1 MNAKMFAML
10 SVCAVACSASAVT
23 VTDVSACQRY
33 PWNSLIDIDFT
44 IGDASADAQF
54 KIDVKAS
61 YLGDTRILD
70 ARTFVTEPVVKPGT
84 RRITWDIGKDC
95 QDFKADDLRVAV
107 TASPFTNGTDGVYMV
122 IDLSGGSNASSYP
135 VRYTTTPPK
144 HSVNAEDP
152 CKTTEM
158 WLKRIKCGSFMF
170 CKGFESTGYFRVN
183 LTKDFYLSIFE
194 CTQQQWAQI
203 TGDWPSRFTNE
214 QCRSTRPCESIS
226 LSSVFGHYYWPMD
239 KEPKSSY
246 PVATMRAR
254 TGLSTFSLPTESQW
268 EYANRCG
275 SNGGLH
281 SSYSYSQI
289 RYNLSYESAEA
300 AGFSCG
306 LENGPACVGTYAP
319 NAWGIYDMFGNV
331 AESCL
336 DAGVDSTKLQKY
348 YGLLSGLAL
357 EDCTAA
363 NVVVSDPDGGPV
375 KGMYEEDSPY
385 KGYESSYQYY
395 HVIRGAGWSNTS
407 GHMNHFQRTTN
418 PDNFKGPTKGV
429 RFVVTCE

>member
-1 MNAKMFAML
+1 MNVKMFALL
-10 SVCAVACSASAVT
+10 SAFASACSVSAVT
-23 VTDVSACQRY
+23 ITDVSAQQRY
-33 PWNSLIDIDFT
+33 PWKNFIDIDFT
-44 IGDASADAQF
+44 LSDASADSQY

-61 YLGDTRILD
+61 YLGDSRILS
-70 ARTFVTEPVVKPGT
+70 ARSFVTDPVVKPGT
-84 RRITWDIGKDC
+84 RRITWDLGKDYPG
-95 QDFKADDLRVAV
+95 FKADDLRVAV

-122 IDLSGGSNASSYP
+122 IDLSGGKDASSYP

-144 HSVNAEDP
+144 HSVNAEDA

-170 CKGFESTGYFRVN
+170 CKGFESTGYFKVN
-183 LTKDFYLSIFE
+183 LTKDFYMSIFE

-203 TGDWPSRFTNE
+203 TGNWPSAFKNE
-214 QCRSTRPCESIS
+214 KYRVTRPCESIS
-226 LSSVFGHYYWPMD
+226 LSSAFGHYTWPMD
-239 KEPKSSY
+239 KEPKSTS
-246 PVATMRAR
+246 PIAKVRAL
-254 TGLSTFSLPTESQW
+254 TGLSSFNLPTECQW

-281 SSYSYSQI
+281 SCYSYSQI
-289 RYNLSYESAEA
+289 RYGLSYENAEA
-300 AGFSCG
+300 AGFDCG

-336 DAGVDSTKLQKY
+336 DAGVESAKLQKY

-363 NVVVSDPDGGPV
+363 NIAVNDPVGGPV
-375 KGMYEEDSPY
+375 KGMYEEGSPY
-385 KGYESSYQYY
+385 KEYESSYQYY

-407 GHMNHFQRTTN
+407 GHLNHFQRATN
-418 PDNFKGPTKGV
+418 PDNFKGPTKGL
-429 RFVVTCE
+429 RFAVTCD